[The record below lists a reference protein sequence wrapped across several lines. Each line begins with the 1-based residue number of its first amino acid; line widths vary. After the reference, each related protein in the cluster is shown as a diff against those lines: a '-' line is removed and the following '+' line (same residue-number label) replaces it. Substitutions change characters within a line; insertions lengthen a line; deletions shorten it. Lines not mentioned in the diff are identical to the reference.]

1 MFRTFIFVL
10 TLFAINTASAQSSDL
25 SFISYGNLPTWSGVA
40 VDWNAAPKIHLY
52 DTKVYQGH
60 SEFVARGLGRKIR
73 FANFKKLSKESKI
86 REYMPFF
93 LYDLTAKPYK
103 NKLGNFN
110 WAIRLENY
118 NYDDKPAHLAEEIL
132 KLNKMVSGLD
142 KSFSGKG
149 LIILTEGDNN
159 PLGVAKLGKILTK
172 SSESYTTLNQL
183 IKHVGGKKM
192 DVLNAGTAY
201 GLLKLVKNEKE
212 LDLLLPTDIALLNY
226 VPVHIPPVAGIL
238 SLKPQTPLS
247 HVNLLAKNR
256 GTFNAY
262 VTDIF
267 AIPGLKGF
275 VGKYVKLSNVG
286 DKVIVEKT
294 TQKIAEENQKNT
306 VRKPVVIPEIKQDMP
321 EILSLTKENEKFI
334 SNSYIGAKAANYYL
348 LLKALPDMTRPA
360 YAIGFKGYFET
371 IKGEPETMIQSFLKD
386 KAKFSKAEKAKV
398 LEKIRISIQK
408 SNSLPSTMIP
418 SIRKI
423 LDKYPA
429 KSRIRLRSSTNNEDL
444 PEFNGAGLYESKGFN
459 KKDSDEKLK
468 EKILAVYSS
477 LWSDRAFEE
486 REFFGIDHLK
496 VGMSILIQEA
506 FQKEAANGVIVTTV
520 ASTGKVQIIVN
531 SQSGEHS
538 VTNPEENILSE
549 SFLINSESGA
559 IEKTYSE
566 SSLSPVFI
574 GNKANELQ
582 LKQLQE
588 ATLKLHNLFTKQ
600 RVDAGDKNKY
610 GIDIEF
616 KIMNEK
622 GKNKLYFKQVRL
634 LRYKSSG

>member
-1 MFRTFIFVL
+1 MFRILLLVL
-10 TLFAINTASAQSSDL
+10 AILSFNIASAQSSEL

-40 VDWNAAPKIHLY
+40 VDWNSSPKLHIY

-73 FANFKKLSKESKI
+73 FAEFKKLSKESKI

-93 LYDLTAKPYK
+93 LYSLTTKPYK
-103 NKLGNFN
+103 NKQGSFN

-118 NYDDKPAHLAEEIL
+118 NYDDKPNHLAEEVL
-132 KLNKMVSGLD
+132 KLNKMVSELD

-149 LIILTEGDNN
+149 LIILTEGDNS
-159 PLGVAKLGKILTK
+159 PLGVTKLGKLLTK
-172 SSESYTTLNQL
+172 SSESYITLNQL
-183 IKHVGGKKM
+183 LKHVGGKKM
-192 DVLNAGTAY
+192 EVLNPGTAY
-201 GLLKLVKNEKE
+201 GVLKLVKNEKE
-212 LDLLLPTDIALLNY
+212 LDLLLPSDIALLNY
-226 VPVHIPPVAGIL
+226 SPIHIPPVVGIL

-256 GTFNAY
+256 GTFNGY
-262 VTDIF
+262 VTDIY
-267 AIPGLKGF
+267 AIPGLKAL
-275 VGKYVKLSNVG
+275 VGKYVKLSNQG
-286 DKVIVEKT
+286 DKISVEKA
-294 TQKIAEENQKNT
+294 TQKEAENNLKNNP
-306 VRKPVVIPEIKQDMP
+306 RKIVVIPEIKQDMP
-321 EILSLTKENEKFI
+321 ELISLTKENAKYI
-334 SNSYIGAKAANYYL
+334 STSYIGAKAANYYL
-348 LLKALPDMTRPA
+348 LLQSLPEMTRPA

-371 IKGEPETMIQSFLKD
+371 IKGEPETMIESFLKD
-386 KAKFSKAEKAKV
+386 KTKFTKQEKAKV
-398 LEKIRISIQK
+398 LEKIRVSIQK
-408 SNSLPSTMIP
+408 SNSLPPTIVTG
-418 SIRKI
+418 IRK
-423 LDKYPA
+423 LLEKYPA
-429 KSRIRLRSSTNNEDL
+429 KTRIRLRSSTNNEDL

-459 KKDSDEKLK
+459 SKDNDDKLK
-468 EKILAVYSS
+468 AKILAVYSS

-506 FQKEAANGVIVTTV
+506 FQKEAANGVIVTTLT
-520 ASTGKVQIIVN
+520 STGKVQIIVN

-549 SFLINSESGA
+549 SFLINPESGS

-588 ATLKLHNLFTKQ
+588 ATLKLHNQFTKQ
-600 RVDAGDKNKY
+600 RIDAGDKNKY

-616 KIMNEK
+616 KIMHEK
-622 GKNKLYFKQVRL
+622 GKNRLYFKQVRL
-634 LRYKSSG
+634 LKY

>member
-1 MFRTFIFVL
+1 MFQILIFVFVL
-10 TLFAINTASAQSSDL
+10 FFSNTLFAQSTDL
-25 SFISYGNLPTWSGVA
+25 SFISYGNLPTFSGVA
-40 VDWNAAPKIHLY
+40 VDWNTAPKLHIY

-73 FANFKKLSKESKI
+73 FNEFKKLARQSKN

-93 LYDLTAKPYK
+93 LYDLNSKPFK
-103 NKLGNFN
+103 NKQGSFN

-118 NYDDKPAHLAEEIL
+118 AYDDKPNELAEEII
-132 KLNKMVSGLD
+132 KLSKMVSQLD

-149 LIILTEGDNN
+149 LIVLTEGDNN
-159 PLGVAKLGKILTK
+159 PLGVTKLGKFLKK
-172 SSESYTTLNQL
+172 SSESFVTLNQL

-192 DVLNAGTAY
+192 DVLNPGTAY
-201 GLLKLVKNEKE
+201 GLLKLVKNDKE

-226 VPVHIPPVAGIL
+226 SPIHIPPVAGIL

-262 VTDIF
+262 VTDIY
-267 AIPGLKGF
+267 AIPGLKAL

-294 TQKIAEENQKNT
+294 TKKLAEENQKNT
-306 VRKPVVIPEIKQDMP
+306 LRKPVIIPEINQEMP
-321 EILSLTKENEKFI
+321 ELISLTKENENFI
-334 SNSYIGAKAANYYL
+334 STSFIGAKAANYYL
-348 LLKALPDMTRPA
+348 LLQALPDMTRPA

-371 IKGEPETMIQSFLKD
+371 IKGEPETLIQNFLKD
-386 KAKFSKAEKAKV
+386 KTKFTKQEKSKV
-398 LEKIRISIQK
+398 LEKIRVSIQK
-408 SNSLPSTMIP
+408 SNALPTTILT
-418 SIRKI
+418 SIRKV
-423 LDKYPA
+423 LEKYPA
-429 KSRIRLRSSTNNEDL
+429 KTKIRLRSSTNNEDL

-459 KKDSDEKLK
+459 SKDNDEKLK
-468 EKILAVYSS
+468 KKILAVYAS

-506 FQKEAANGVIVTTV
+506 FQKEVANGVIVTTLTT
-520 ASTGKVQIIVN
+520 TGKVQIIVN

-549 SFLINSESGA
+549 SFLINPESSS

-566 SSLSPVFI
+566 SSLSPVFL

-588 ATLKLHNLFTKQ
+588 ATLKLHNQFTKQ

-616 KIMNEK
+616 KIMHEK

-634 LRYKSSG
+634 LRY

>member
-1 MFRTFIFVL
+1 MFRILLLVL
-10 TLFAINTASAQSSDL
+10 TILSFNIASAQSSEL

-40 VDWNAAPKIHLY
+40 VDWNSSPKLHIY

-73 FANFKKLSKESKI
+73 FSEFKKLSKESKI

-93 LYDLTAKPYK
+93 LYDLTTKPYK
-103 NKLGNFN
+103 NKQGSFN

-118 NYDDKPAHLAEEIL
+118 NYDDKPNHLAEEIL
-132 KLNKMVSGLD
+132 KLNKMVSELD

-149 LIILTEGDNN
+149 LIVLTEGDNSS
-159 PLGVAKLGKILTK
+159 LGVTKLGKLLTK
-172 SSESYTTLNQL
+172 SSESYITLNQL
-183 IKHVGGKKM
+183 LKHVGGKKM
-192 DVLNAGTAY
+192 EVLNPGTAY
-201 GLLKLVKNEKE
+201 GVLKLVKNEKE
-212 LDLLLPTDIALLNY
+212 LDLLLPSDIALLNY
-226 VPVHIPPVAGIL
+226 SPIHIPPVAGIL

-256 GTFNAY
+256 GTFNGY
-262 VTDIF
+262 VTDIY
-267 AIPGLKGF
+267 AIPGLKAL
-275 VGKYVKLSNVG
+275 VGKYVKLSNQG
-286 DKVIVEKT
+286 DKISVEKA
-294 TQKIAEENQKNT
+294 TQKEAENNLKNNP
-306 VRKPVVIPEIKQDMP
+306 RKIVVIPEIKQDMP
-321 EILSLTKENEKFI
+321 ELISLTKENAKYI
-334 SNSYIGAKAANYYL
+334 STSYIGAKAANYYL
-348 LLKALPDMTRPA
+348 LLQSLPEMTRTA

-371 IKGEPETMIQSFLKD
+371 IKGEPETMIESFLKD
-386 KAKFSKAEKAKV
+386 KTKFTKQEKAKV
-398 LEKIRISIQK
+398 LEKIRVSIQK
-408 SNSLPSTMIP
+408 SNSLPPTIVTG
-418 SIRKI
+418 IRK
-423 LDKYPA
+423 LLEKYPA
-429 KSRIRLRSSTNNEDL
+429 KTRIRLRSSTNNEDL

-459 KKDSDEKLK
+459 SKDNDDKLK
-468 EKILAVYSS
+468 AKILAVYSS

-506 FQKEAANGVIVTTV
+506 FQKEAANGVIVTTIT
-520 ASTGKVQIIVN
+520 STGKVQIIVN

-549 SFLINSESGA
+549 SFLINPESGS

-588 ATLKLHNLFTKQ
+588 ATLKLHNQFTKQ

-616 KIMNEK
+616 KIMHEK
-622 GKNKLYFKQVRL
+622 GKNRLYFKQVRL
-634 LRYKSSG
+634 LRY

>member
-1 MFRTFIFVL
+1 MFQILIFVFVL
-10 TLFAINTASAQSSDL
+10 FFSNTLFAQSTDL
-25 SFISYGNLPTWSGVA
+25 SFISYGNLPTFSGVA
-40 VDWNAAPKIHLY
+40 VDWNTAPKLHIY

-73 FANFKKLSKESKI
+73 FAEFKNLSRQSKK

-93 LYDLTAKPYK
+93 LYDLNSKPFK
-103 NKLGNFN
+103 NKQDSFN

-118 NYDDKPAHLAEEIL
+118 AYDDAPGHLAEEII
-132 KLNKMVSGLD
+132 KLSKMVSQLD

-149 LIILTEGDNN
+149 LIVLTEGDNN
-159 PLGVAKLGKILTK
+159 PLGVTKLGKILKK
-172 SSESYTTLNQL
+172 SSESYITLNQL

-192 DVLNAGTAY
+192 EVLNPGTAY
-201 GLLKLVKNEKE
+201 GLLKLVKNDKE

-226 VPVHIPPVAGIL
+226 SPIHIPPVAGIL

-262 VTDIF
+262 VTDIY
-267 AIPGLKGF
+267 AIPGLKAM

-286 DKVIVEKT
+286 DKVVVEKT
-294 TQKIAEENQKNT
+294 TKKVAEENQKNT
-306 VRKPVVIPEIKQDMP
+306 ARKPVVIPEIREDMP
-321 EILSLTKENEKFI
+321 ELISLTKENEKFI
-334 SNSYIGAKAANYYL
+334 STSYIGAKAANYYL
-348 LLKALPDMTRPA
+348 LLQAIPEMTRPA

-371 IKGEPETMIQSFLKD
+371 IKGEPDTLIQNFLKD
-386 KAKFSKAEKAKV
+386 KTKFTKQEKAKV
-398 LEKIRISIQK
+398 LEKIRVSIEK
-408 SNSLPSTMIP
+408 SNSLPVSILTG
-418 SIRKI
+418 IRKV
-423 LDKYPA
+423 LEKYPA
-429 KSRIRLRSSTNNEDL
+429 KARIRLRSSTNNEDL

-459 KKDSDEKLK
+459 SKDNDEKLK
-468 EKILAVYSS
+468 KKILAVYSS
-477 LWSDRAFEE
+477 LWSERAFEE

-506 FQKEAANGVIVTTV
+506 FQKEVANGVIVTTLIG
-520 ASTGKVQIIVN
+520 AGKVQIIVN

-549 SFLINSESGA
+549 SFLINPESGS

-588 ATLKLHNLFTKQ
+588 ATLKLHNQFTKQ

-616 KIMNEK
+616 KIMHEK

-634 LRYKSSG
+634 LKY

>member
-1 MFRTFIFVL
+1 MFRILLLVL
-10 TLFAINTASAQSSDL
+10 TILSFNTASAQSSEL
-25 SFISYGNLPTWSGVA
+25 SFISYGNLPTFSGVA
-40 VDWNAAPKIHLY
+40 VDWNSSPKLHIY
-52 DTKVYQGH
+52 DTKVYPGH

-73 FANFKKLSKESKI
+73 FSEFKRLSRESKI

-93 LYDLTAKPYK
+93 LYSLTTKPYK
-103 NKLGNFN
+103 NKQGSFN

-118 NYDDKPAHLAEEIL
+118 NYDDKSNHLAEEIL
-132 KLNKMVSGLD
+132 KLNKMVSLLD

-149 LIILTEGDNN
+149 LIVLTEGDNS
-159 PLGVAKLGKILTK
+159 PLGVTKLGKFLTK
-172 SSESYTTLNQL
+172 ASESYITLNQL

-192 DVLNAGTAY
+192 DVLNPGTAY
-201 GLLKLVKNEKE
+201 GVLKLVKNEKE
-212 LDLLLPTDIALLNY
+212 LESLLPSDIALLNY
-226 VPVHIPPVAGIL
+226 VPIHIPPVAGIL

-256 GTFNAY
+256 GTFNGY
-262 VTDIF
+262 VTDMY
-267 AIPGLKGF
+267 AIPGLKAL
-275 VGKYVKLSNVG
+275 VGKYVKLSNQG
-286 DKVIVEKT
+286 DKISVEKST
-294 TQKIAEENQKNT
+294 KKEAEDNLKNNPRKT
-306 VRKPVVIPEIKQDMP
+306 VAIPEIKQDMV
-321 EILSLTKENEKFI
+321 EIISLTKENGKYI
-334 SNSYIGAKAANYYL
+334 STSYIGAKAANYYL
-348 LLKALPDMTRPA
+348 LLQALPEMTRPA

-386 KAKFSKAEKAKV
+386 KTKFTKQEKAKV
-398 LEKIRISIQK
+398 LEKIRVSIQK
-408 SNSLPSTMIP
+408 SNSLPPTIVTG
-418 SIRKI
+418 IRKI
-423 LDKYPA
+423 LEKYPA
-429 KSRIRLRSSTNNEDL
+429 KTRIRLRSSTNNEDL

-459 KKDSDEKLK
+459 SKDNDEKLK
-468 EKILAVYSS
+468 AKILAVYSS

-506 FQKEAANGVIVTTV
+506 FQKEAANGVIVTTIT
-520 ASTGKVQIIVN
+520 STGKVQIIVN

-549 SFLINSESGA
+549 SFLINPESGS

-588 ATLKLHNLFTKQ
+588 ATLKLHNQFTKQ

-616 KIMNEK
+616 KIMHEK

-634 LRYKSSG
+634 LRY

>member
-1 MFRTFIFVL
+1 MFQILIFVFVL
-10 TLFAINTASAQSSDL
+10 FFSNTLFAQSTDL
-25 SFISYGNLPTWSGVA
+25 SFISYGNLPTFSGVA
-40 VDWNAAPKIHLY
+40 VDWNTAPKLHIY

-73 FANFKKLSKESKI
+73 FNEFKKLARQSKN

-93 LYDLTAKPYK
+93 LYDLNSKPFK
-103 NKLGNFN
+103 NKQGSFN

-118 NYDDKPAHLAEEIL
+118 AYDDKPNELAEEII
-132 KLNKMVSGLD
+132 KLSKMVSQLD

-149 LIILTEGDNN
+149 LIVLTEGDNN
-159 PLGVAKLGKILTK
+159 PLGVTKLGKFLKK
-172 SSESYTTLNQL
+172 SSESFVTLNQL

-192 DVLNAGTAY
+192 DVLNPGTAY
-201 GLLKLVKNEKE
+201 GLLKLVKNDKE

-226 VPVHIPPVAGIL
+226 SPIHIPPVAGIL

-262 VTDIF
+262 VTDIY
-267 AIPGLKGF
+267 AIPGLKAL

-294 TQKIAEENQKNT
+294 TKKLAEENQKNT
-306 VRKPVVIPEIKQDMP
+306 LRKPVIIPEINQEMP
-321 EILSLTKENEKFI
+321 ELISLTKENENFI
-334 SNSYIGAKAANYYL
+334 STSFIGAKAANYYL
-348 LLKALPDMTRPA
+348 LLQALPDMTRPA

-371 IKGEPETMIQSFLKD
+371 IKGEPETLIQNFLKD
-386 KAKFSKAEKAKV
+386 KTKFTKQEKSKV
-398 LEKIRISIQK
+398 LEKIRVSIQK
-408 SNSLPSTMIP
+408 SNALPTTILT
-418 SIRKI
+418 SIRKV
-423 LDKYPA
+423 LEKYPA
-429 KSRIRLRSSTNNEDL
+429 KTKIRLRSSTNNEDL

-459 KKDSDEKLK
+459 SKDNDEKLK
-468 EKILAVYSS
+468 KKILAVYAS

-506 FQKEAANGVIVTTV
+506 FQKEAANGVIVTTLTT
-520 ASTGKVQIIVN
+520 TGKVQIIVN

-549 SFLINSESGA
+549 SFLINPESSS

-566 SSLSPVFI
+566 SSLSPVFL

-588 ATLKLHNLFTKQ
+588 ATLKLHNQFTKQ

-616 KIMNEK
+616 KIMHEK

-634 LRYKSSG
+634 LRY

>member
-1 MFRTFIFVL
+1 MFRILLLVL
-10 TLFAINTASAQSSDL
+10 TILSFNTASAQSSEL
-25 SFISYGNLPTWSGVA
+25 SFISYGNLPTFSGVA
-40 VDWNAAPKIHLY
+40 VDWNSSPKLHIY
-52 DTKVYQGH
+52 DTKVYPGH

-73 FANFKKLSKESKI
+73 FSEFKRLSRESKI

-93 LYDLTAKPYK
+93 LYSLTTKPYK
-103 NKLGNFN
+103 NKQGSFN

-118 NYDDKPAHLAEEIL
+118 NYDDKSNHLAEEIL
-132 KLNKMVSGLD
+132 KLNKMVSLLD

-149 LIILTEGDNN
+149 LIVLTEGDNS
-159 PLGVAKLGKILTK
+159 PLGVTKLGKFLTK
-172 SSESYTTLNQL
+172 ASESYITLNQL

-192 DVLNAGTAY
+192 DVLNPGTAY
-201 GLLKLVKNEKE
+201 GVLKLVKNEKE
-212 LDLLLPTDIALLNY
+212 LDSLLPSDIALLNY
-226 VPVHIPPVAGIL
+226 VPIHIPPVAGIL

-256 GTFNAY
+256 GTFNGY
-262 VTDIF
+262 VTDMY
-267 AIPGLKGF
+267 AIPGLKAL
-275 VGKYVKLSNVG
+275 VGKYVKLSNQG
-286 DKVIVEKT
+286 DKISVEKT
-294 TQKIAEENQKNT
+294 TKKEAEDNQKNNPH
-306 VRKPVVIPEIKQDMP
+306 KPVVIPEIKQDMP
-321 EILSLTKENEKFI
+321 ELISLTKENGKYI
-334 SNSYIGAKAANYYL
+334 STSYIGAKAANYYL
-348 LLKALPDMTRPA
+348 LLQALPEMTRPA

-386 KAKFSKAEKAKV
+386 KTKFTKQEKAKV
-398 LEKIRISIQK
+398 LEKIRVSIQK
-408 SNSLPSTMIP
+408 SNSLPPTIVTG
-418 SIRKI
+418 IRK
-423 LDKYPA
+423 LLEKYPA
-429 KSRIRLRSSTNNEDL
+429 KTRIRLRSSTNNEDL

-459 KKDSDEKLK
+459 SKDNDEKLK
-468 EKILAVYSS
+468 AKILAVYSS

-506 FQKEAANGVIVTTV
+506 FQKEAANGVIVTTIT
-520 ASTGKVQIIVN
+520 STGKVQIIVN

-549 SFLINSESGA
+549 SFLINPESGT

-588 ATLKLHNLFTKQ
+588 ATLKLHNQFTKQ

-616 KIMNEK
+616 KIMHEK

-634 LRYKSSG
+634 LRY

>member
-1 MFRTFIFVL
+1 MFQILIFVFVL
-10 TLFAINTASAQSSDL
+10 FFSNTLLAQSTDL
-25 SFISYGNLPTWSGVA
+25 SFISYGNLPTFSGVA
-40 VDWNAAPKIHLY
+40 VDWNTAPKLHIY

-73 FANFKKLSKESKI
+73 FAEFKNLSRQSKK

-93 LYDLTAKPYK
+93 LYDLNSKPFK
-103 NKLGNFN
+103 NKQDSFN

-118 NYDDKPAHLAEEIL
+118 AYDDAPGHLAEEII
-132 KLNKMVSGLD
+132 KLSKMVSQLD

-149 LIILTEGDNN
+149 LIVLTEGDNN
-159 PLGVAKLGKILTK
+159 PLGVTKLGKILKK
-172 SSESYTTLNQL
+172 SSESYITLNQL

-192 DVLNAGTAY
+192 EVLNPGTAY
-201 GLLKLVKNEKE
+201 GLLKLVKNDKE

-226 VPVHIPPVAGIL
+226 SPIHIPPVAGIL

-262 VTDIF
+262 VTDIY
-267 AIPGLKGF
+267 AIPGLKAM

-286 DKVIVEKT
+286 DKVVVEKT
-294 TQKIAEENQKNT
+294 TKKVAEENQKNT
-306 VRKPVVIPEIKQDMP
+306 ARKPVVIPEIREDMP
-321 EILSLTKENEKFI
+321 ELISLTKENEKFI
-334 SNSYIGAKAANYYL
+334 STSYIGAKAANYYL
-348 LLKALPDMTRPA
+348 LLQAIPEMTRPA

-371 IKGEPETMIQSFLKD
+371 IKGEPDTLIQNFLKD
-386 KAKFSKAEKAKV
+386 KTKFTKQEKAKV
-398 LEKIRISIQK
+398 LEKIRVSIEK
-408 SNSLPSTMIP
+408 SNSLPVSILTG
-418 SIRKI
+418 IRKV
-423 LDKYPA
+423 LEKYPA
-429 KSRIRLRSSTNNEDL
+429 KARIRLRSSTNNEDL

-459 KKDSDEKLK
+459 SKDNDEKLK
-468 EKILAVYSS
+468 KKILAVYSS
-477 LWSDRAFEE
+477 LWSERAFEE

-506 FQKEAANGVIVTTV
+506 FQKEVANGVIVTTLIG
-520 ASTGKVQIIVN
+520 AGKVQIIVN

-549 SFLINSESGA
+549 SFLINPESGS

-588 ATLKLHNLFTKQ
+588 ATLKLHNQFTKQ

-616 KIMNEK
+616 KIMHEK

-634 LRYKSSG
+634 LKY

>member
-1 MFRTFIFVL
+1 MFRILLLVL
-10 TLFAINTASAQSSDL
+10 TILSFNTASAQSSEL
-25 SFISYGNLPTWSGVA
+25 SFISYGNLPTFSGVA
-40 VDWNAAPKIHLY
+40 VDWNSSPKLHIY
-52 DTKVYQGH
+52 DTKVYPGH

-73 FANFKKLSKESKI
+73 FSEFKRLSRESKI

-93 LYDLTAKPYK
+93 LYSLTTKPYK
-103 NKLGNFN
+103 NKQGSFN

-132 KLNKMVSGLD
+132 KLNKMVSLLD

-149 LIILTEGDNN
+149 LIVLTEGDNS
-159 PLGVAKLGKILTK
+159 PLGVTKLGKFLTK
-172 SSESYTTLNQL
+172 ASESYITLNQL

-192 DVLNAGTAY
+192 DVLNPGTAY
-201 GLLKLVKNEKE
+201 GVLKLVKNEKE
-212 LDLLLPTDIALLNY
+212 LDSLLPSDIALLNY
-226 VPVHIPPVAGIL
+226 VPIHIPPVAGIL

-256 GTFNAY
+256 GTFNGY
-262 VTDIF
+262 VTDMF
-267 AIPGLKGF
+267 AIPGLKAL

-286 DKVIVEKT
+286 DKISVEKAT
-294 TQKIAEENQKNT
+294 KKEAEDNQKNNP
-306 VRKPVVIPEIKQDMP
+306 RKPVVIPEIKQDMP
-321 EILSLTKENEKFI
+321 ELISLTKENGKYI
-334 SNSYIGAKAANYYL
+334 STSYIGAKAANYYL
-348 LLKALPDMTRPA
+348 LLQALPEMTRPA

-386 KAKFSKAEKAKV
+386 KTKFTKQEKAKV
-398 LEKIRISIQK
+398 LEKIRVSIQK
-408 SNSLPSTMIP
+408 SNSLPPTIVTG
-418 SIRKI
+418 IRK
-423 LDKYPA
+423 LLEKYPA
-429 KSRIRLRSSTNNEDL
+429 KTRIRLRSSTNNEDL

-459 KKDSDEKLK
+459 SKDNDEKLK
-468 EKILAVYSS
+468 AKILAVYSS

-506 FQKEAANGVIVTTV
+506 FQKEAANGVIVTTIT
-520 ASTGKVQIIVN
+520 STGKVQIIVN

-549 SFLINSESGA
+549 SFLINPESGS

-588 ATLKLHNLFTKQ
+588 ATLKLHNQFTKQ

-616 KIMNEK
+616 KIMHEK

-634 LRYKSSG
+634 LRY

>member
-1 MFRTFIFVL
+1 MFQILIFVFVL
-10 TLFAINTASAQSSDL
+10 FFSNTLFAQSTDL
-25 SFISYGNLPTWSGVA
+25 SFISYGNLPTFSGVA
-40 VDWNAAPKIHLY
+40 VDWNTAPKLHIY

-73 FANFKKLSKESKI
+73 FNEFKKLARQSKN

-93 LYDLTAKPYK
+93 LYDLNSKPYK
-103 NKLGNFN
+103 NKQGSFN

-118 NYDDKPAHLAEEIL
+118 AYDDKPNQLAEEII
-132 KLNKMVSGLD
+132 KLSKMVSQLD

-149 LIILTEGDNN
+149 LIVLTEGDNN
-159 PLGVAKLGKILTK
+159 PLGVTKLGKFLKK
-172 SSESYTTLNQL
+172 SSESFVTLNQL

-192 DVLNAGTAY
+192 DVLNPGTAY
-201 GLLKLVKNEKE
+201 GLLKLVKNDKE

-226 VPVHIPPVAGIL
+226 SPIHIPPVAGIL

-262 VTDIF
+262 VTDIY
-267 AIPGLKGF
+267 AIPGLKAL

-294 TQKIAEENQKNT
+294 TKKLAEENQKNT
-306 VRKPVVIPEIKQDMP
+306 VRKPVIIPEINQEMP
-321 EILSLTKENEKFI
+321 ELISLTKENEKFI
-334 SNSYIGAKAANYYL
+334 STSFIGAKAANYYL
-348 LLKALPDMTRPA
+348 LLQALPDMTRPA

-371 IKGEPETMIQSFLKD
+371 IKGEPETLIQNFLKD
-386 KAKFSKAEKAKV
+386 KTKFTKQEKSKV
-398 LEKIRISIQK
+398 LEKIRVSIQK
-408 SNSLPSTMIP
+408 SNALPTTILT
-418 SIRKI
+418 SIRKV
-423 LDKYPA
+423 LEKYPA
-429 KSRIRLRSSTNNEDL
+429 KTKIRLRSSTNNEDL

-459 KKDSDEKLK
+459 SKDNDEKLK
-468 EKILAVYSS
+468 KKILAVYSS

-506 FQKEAANGVIVTTV
+506 FQKEVANGVIVTTLTT
-520 ASTGKVQIIVN
+520 TGKVQIIVN

-549 SFLINSESGA
+549 SFLINPESSS

-566 SSLSPVFI
+566 SSLSPVFL

-588 ATLKLHNLFTKQ
+588 ATLKLHNQFTKQ

-616 KIMNEK
+616 KIMHEK

-634 LRYKSSG
+634 LRY

>member
-1 MFRTFIFVL
+1 MFRILLLVL
-10 TLFAINTASAQSSDL
+10 TILSFNTASAQSSEL
-25 SFISYGNLPTWSGVA
+25 SFISYGNLPTFSGVA
-40 VDWNAAPKIHLY
+40 VDWNSSPKLHIY
-52 DTKVYQGH
+52 DTKVYPGH

-73 FANFKKLSKESKI
+73 FSEFKRLSRESKI

-93 LYDLTAKPYK
+93 LYSLTTKPYK
-103 NKLGNFN
+103 NKQGSFN

-118 NYDDKPAHLAEEIL
+118 NYDDKSNHLAEEIL
-132 KLNKMVSGLD
+132 KLNKMVSLLD

-149 LIILTEGDNN
+149 LIVLTEGDNS
-159 PLGVAKLGKILTK
+159 PLGVTKLGKFLTK
-172 SSESYTTLNQL
+172 ASESYITLNQL

-192 DVLNAGTAY
+192 DVLNPGTAY
-201 GLLKLVKNEKE
+201 GVLKLVKNEKE
-212 LDLLLPTDIALLNY
+212 LDSLLPSDIALLNY
-226 VPVHIPPVAGIL
+226 VPIHIPPVAGIL

-256 GTFNAY
+256 GTFNGY
-262 VTDIF
+262 VTDMF
-267 AIPGLKGF
+267 AIPGLKAL
-275 VGKYVKLSNVG
+275 VGKYVKLSNQG
-286 DKVIVEKT
+286 DKILVEKAT
-294 TQKIAEENQKNT
+294 KKEAEDNLKSNP
-306 VRKPVVIPEIKQDMP
+306 RKSVVIPEIKQDMP
-321 EILSLTKENEKFI
+321 ELISLTKENGKYI
-334 SNSYIGAKAANYYL
+334 STSYIGAKAANYYL
-348 LLKALPDMTRPA
+348 LLQALPEMTRPA

-386 KAKFSKAEKAKV
+386 KTKFTKQEKAKV
-398 LEKIRISIQK
+398 LEKIRVSIQK
-408 SNSLPSTMIP
+408 SNSLPPTIVTG
-418 SIRKI
+418 IRK
-423 LDKYPA
+423 LLEKYPA
-429 KSRIRLRSSTNNEDL
+429 KTRIRLRSSTNNEDL

-459 KKDSDEKLK
+459 SKDNDDKLK
-468 EKILAVYSS
+468 AKILAVYSS

-506 FQKEAANGVIVTTV
+506 FQKEAANGVIVTTIT
-520 ASTGKVQIIVN
+520 STGKVQIIVN

-549 SFLINSESGA
+549 SFLINPESGT

-588 ATLKLHNLFTKQ
+588 ATLKLHNQFTKQ

-616 KIMNEK
+616 KIMHEK

-634 LRYKSSG
+634 LRY

>member
-1 MFRTFIFVL
+1 MFQILIFVFVL
-10 TLFAINTASAQSSDL
+10 FFSNTLFAQSTDL
-25 SFISYGNLPTWSGVA
+25 SFISYGNLPTFSGVA
-40 VDWNAAPKIHLY
+40 VDWNTAPKLHIY

-73 FANFKKLSKESKI
+73 FNEFKKLARQSKN

-93 LYDLTAKPYK
+93 LYDLNSKPFK
-103 NKLGNFN
+103 NKQGSFN

-118 NYDDKPAHLAEEIL
+118 AYDDKPNELAEEII
-132 KLNKMVSGLD
+132 KLSKMVSQLD

-149 LIILTEGDNN
+149 LIVLTEGDNN
-159 PLGVAKLGKILTK
+159 PLGVTKLGKFLKK
-172 SSESYTTLNQL
+172 SSESFVTLNQL

-192 DVLNAGTAY
+192 DVLNPGTAY
-201 GLLKLVKNEKE
+201 GLLKLVKNDKE

-226 VPVHIPPVAGIL
+226 SPIHIPPVAGIL

-262 VTDIF
+262 VTDIY
-267 AIPGLKGF
+267 AIPGLKAL

-294 TQKIAEENQKNT
+294 TKKLAEENQKNT
-306 VRKPVVIPEIKQDMP
+306 LRKPVIIPEINQEMP
-321 EILSLTKENEKFI
+321 ELISLTKENENFI
-334 SNSYIGAKAANYYL
+334 STSFIGAKAANYYL
-348 LLKALPDMTRPA
+348 LLQALPDMTRPA

-371 IKGEPETMIQSFLKD
+371 IKGEPETLIQNFLKD
-386 KAKFSKAEKAKV
+386 KTKFTKQEKSKV
-398 LEKIRISIQK
+398 LEKIRVSIQK
-408 SNSLPSTMIP
+408 SNALPTTILT
-418 SIRKI
+418 SIRKV
-423 LDKYPA
+423 LEKYPA
-429 KSRIRLRSSTNNEDL
+429 KTKIRLRSSTNNEDL

-459 KKDSDEKLK
+459 SKDNDEKLK
-468 EKILAVYSS
+468 KKILAVYSS

-506 FQKEAANGVIVTTV
+506 FQKEAANGVIVTTLTT
-520 ASTGKVQIIVN
+520 TGKVQIIVN

-549 SFLINSESGA
+549 SFLINPESSS

-566 SSLSPVFI
+566 SSLSPVFL

-588 ATLKLHNLFTKQ
+588 ATLKLHNQFTKQ

-616 KIMNEK
+616 KIMHEK

-634 LRYKSSG
+634 LRY

>member
-1 MFRTFIFVL
+1 MFRILLLVL
-10 TLFAINTASAQSSDL
+10 TILSFNTASAQSSEL
-25 SFISYGNLPTWSGVA
+25 SFISYGNLPTFSGVA
-40 VDWNAAPKIHLY
+40 VDWNSSPKLHIY
-52 DTKVYQGH
+52 DTKVYPGH

-73 FANFKKLSKESKI
+73 FSEFKRLSRESKI

-93 LYDLTAKPYK
+93 LYSLTTKPYK
-103 NKLGNFN
+103 NKQGSFN

-118 NYDDKPAHLAEEIL
+118 NYDDKSNHLAEEIL
-132 KLNKMVSGLD
+132 KLNKMVSLLD

-149 LIILTEGDNN
+149 LIVLTEGDNS
-159 PLGVAKLGKILTK
+159 PLGVTKLGKFLTK
-172 SSESYTTLNQL
+172 ASESYITLNQL

-192 DVLNAGTAY
+192 DVLNPGTAY
-201 GLLKLVKNEKE
+201 GVLKLVKNEKE
-212 LDLLLPTDIALLNY
+212 LDSLLPSDIALLNY
-226 VPVHIPPVAGIL
+226 VPIHIPPVAGIL

-256 GTFNAY
+256 GTFNGY
-262 VTDIF
+262 VTDMY
-267 AIPGLKGF
+267 AIPGLKAL
-275 VGKYVKLSNVG
+275 VGKYVKLSNQG
-286 DKVIVEKT
+286 DKISVEKT
-294 TQKIAEENQKNT
+294 TKKEAEDNQKNNPH
-306 VRKPVVIPEIKQDMP
+306 KPVVIPEIKQDMP
-321 EILSLTKENEKFI
+321 ELISLTKENGKYI
-334 SNSYIGAKAANYYL
+334 STSYIGAKAANYYL
-348 LLKALPDMTRPA
+348 LLQALPEMTRPA

-386 KAKFSKAEKAKV
+386 KTKFTKQEKAKV
-398 LEKIRISIQK
+398 LEKIRVSIQK
-408 SNSLPSTMIP
+408 SNSLPTTILTGV
-418 SIRKI
+418 RKV
-423 LDKYPA
+423 LEKYPA
-429 KSRIRLRSSTNNEDL
+429 KTRIRLRSSTNNEDL

-459 KKDSDEKLK
+459 SKDNDEKLK
-468 EKILAVYSS
+468 AKILAVYSS

-506 FQKEAANGVIVTTV
+506 FQKEAANGVIVTTIT
-520 ASTGKVQIIVN
+520 STGKVQIIVN

-549 SFLINSESGA
+549 SFLINPESGT

-588 ATLKLHNLFTKQ
+588 ATLKLHNQFTKQ

-616 KIMNEK
+616 KIMHEK

-634 LRYKSSG
+634 LRY

>member
-1 MFRTFIFVL
+1 MFRILLLVL
-10 TLFAINTASAQSSDL
+10 TILSFNIASAQSSEL

-40 VDWNAAPKIHLY
+40 VDWNSSPKLHIY

-73 FANFKKLSKESKI
+73 FAEFKKLSKESKI

-93 LYDLTAKPYK
+93 LYSLTTKPYK
-103 NKLGNFN
+103 NKQGSFN

-118 NYDDKPAHLAEEIL
+118 NYDDKPNHLAEEIL
-132 KLNKMVSGLD
+132 KLNKMVSELD

-149 LIILTEGDNN
+149 LIVLTEGDNSS
-159 PLGVAKLGKILTK
+159 LGVTKLGKLLTK
-172 SSESYTTLNQL
+172 SSESYITLNQL

-192 DVLNAGTAY
+192 EVLNPGTAY
-201 GLLKLVKNEKE
+201 GVLKLVKNEKE
-212 LDLLLPTDIALLNY
+212 LDLLLPSDIALLNY
-226 VPVHIPPVAGIL
+226 SPIHIPPVAGIL

-256 GTFNAY
+256 GTFNGY
-262 VTDIF
+262 VTDIY
-267 AIPGLKGF
+267 AIPGLKAL
-275 VGKYVKLSNVG
+275 VGKYVKLSNQG
-286 DKVIVEKT
+286 DKISVEKA
-294 TQKIAEENQKNT
+294 TQKEAEDNLKSNP
-306 VRKPVVIPEIKQDMP
+306 RKTVVIPEIKQDMP
-321 EILSLTKENEKFI
+321 ELISLTKENGKYI
-334 SNSYIGAKAANYYL
+334 STSHIGAKAANYYL
-348 LLKALPDMTRPA
+348 LLQTLPEMTRPA

-386 KAKFSKAEKAKV
+386 KTKFNKQEKAKV
-398 LEKIRISIQK
+398 LEKIRVSIQK
-408 SNSLPSTMIP
+408 SNSLPPTIVTG
-418 SIRKI
+418 IRK
-423 LDKYPA
+423 LLEKYPA
-429 KSRIRLRSSTNNEDL
+429 KTRIRLRSSTNNEDL

-459 KKDSDEKLK
+459 SKDNDDKLK
-468 EKILAVYSS
+468 VRILAVYSS

-506 FQKEAANGVIVTTV
+506 FQKEAANGVIVTTLT
-520 ASTGKVQIIVN
+520 STGKVQIIVN

-549 SFLINSESGA
+549 SFTINPESGT

-588 ATLKLHNLFTKQ
+588 ATLKLHNQFTKQ

-616 KIMNEK
+616 KIMHEK

-634 LRYKSSG
+634 LRY

>member
-1 MFRTFIFVL
+1 MFQILIFVFVL
-10 TLFAINTASAQSSDL
+10 FFSNTLFAQSTDL
-25 SFISYGNLPTWSGVA
+25 SFISYGNLPTFSGVA
-40 VDWNAAPKIHLY
+40 VDWNTAPKLHIY

-73 FANFKKLSKESKI
+73 FNEFKKLARQSKN

-93 LYDLTAKPYK
+93 LYDLNSKPFK
-103 NKLGNFN
+103 NKQGSFN

-118 NYDDKPAHLAEEIL
+118 AYDDKPNELAEEII
-132 KLNKMVSGLD
+132 KLSKMVSQLD

-149 LIILTEGDNN
+149 LIVLTEGDNN
-159 PLGVAKLGKILTK
+159 PLGVTKLGKFLKK
-172 SSESYTTLNQL
+172 SSESFVTLNQL

-192 DVLNAGTAY
+192 DVLNPGTAY
-201 GLLKLVKNEKE
+201 GLLKLVKNDKE

-226 VPVHIPPVAGIL
+226 SPIHIPPVAGIL

-262 VTDIF
+262 VTDIY
-267 AIPGLKGF
+267 AIPGLKAL

-294 TQKIAEENQKNT
+294 TKKLAEENQKNT
-306 VRKPVVIPEIKQDMP
+306 LRKPVIIPEINQEMP
-321 EILSLTKENEKFI
+321 ELISLTKENEKFI
-334 SNSYIGAKAANYYL
+334 STSFIGAKAANYYL
-348 LLKALPDMTRPA
+348 LLQALPDMTRPA

-371 IKGEPETMIQSFLKD
+371 IKGEPETLIQNFLKD
-386 KAKFSKAEKAKV
+386 KTKFTKQEKSKV
-398 LEKIRISIQK
+398 LEKIRVSIQK
-408 SNSLPSTMIP
+408 SNALPTTILT
-418 SIRKI
+418 SIRKV
-423 LDKYPA
+423 LEKYPA
-429 KSRIRLRSSTNNEDL
+429 KTKIRLRSSTNNEDL

-459 KKDSDEKLK
+459 SKDNDEKLK
-468 EKILAVYSS
+468 KKILAVYSS

-506 FQKEAANGVIVTTV
+506 FQKEAANGVIVTTLTT
-520 ASTGKVQIIVN
+520 TGKVQIIVN

-549 SFLINSESGA
+549 SFLINPESSS

-566 SSLSPVFI
+566 SSLSPVFL

-588 ATLKLHNLFTKQ
+588 ATLKLHNQFTKQ

-616 KIMNEK
+616 KIMHEK

-634 LRYKSSG
+634 LRY

>member
-1 MFRTFIFVL
+1 MFQILIFVFVL
-10 TLFAINTASAQSSDL
+10 FFSNTLFAQSTDL
-25 SFISYGNLPTWSGVA
+25 SFISYGNLPTFSGVA
-40 VDWNAAPKIHLY
+40 VDWNTAPKLHIY

-73 FANFKKLSKESKI
+73 FNEFKKLARQSKN

-93 LYDLTAKPYK
+93 LYDLNSKPFK
-103 NKLGNFN
+103 NKQGSFN

-118 NYDDKPAHLAEEIL
+118 AYDDKPNELAEEII
-132 KLNKMVSGLD
+132 KLSKMVSQLD

-149 LIILTEGDNN
+149 LIVLTEGDNN
-159 PLGVAKLGKILTK
+159 PLGVTKLGKFLKK
-172 SSESYTTLNQL
+172 SSESFVTLNQL

-192 DVLNAGTAY
+192 DVLNPGTAY
-201 GLLKLVKNEKE
+201 GLLKLVKNDKE

-226 VPVHIPPVAGIL
+226 SPIHIPPVAGIL

-262 VTDIF
+262 VTDIY
-267 AIPGLKGF
+267 AIPGLKAL

-294 TQKIAEENQKNT
+294 TKKLAEENQKNT
-306 VRKPVVIPEIKQDMP
+306 VRKPVIIPEINQEMP
-321 EILSLTKENEKFI
+321 ELISLTKENEKFI
-334 SNSYIGAKAANYYL
+334 STSFIGAKAANYYL
-348 LLKALPDMTRPA
+348 LLQALPDMTRPA

-371 IKGEPETMIQSFLKD
+371 IKGEPETLIQNFLKD
-386 KAKFSKAEKAKV
+386 KTKFTKQEKSKV
-398 LEKIRISIQK
+398 LEKIRVSIEK
-408 SNSLPSTMIP
+408 SNSLPPTIVAG
-418 SIRKI
+418 IRKI
-423 LDKYPA
+423 LEKYPA
-429 KSRIRLRSSTNNEDL
+429 KTKIRLRSSTNNEDL

-459 KKDSDEKLK
+459 SKDNDEKLK
-468 EKILAVYSS
+468 KKILAVYSS

-506 FQKEAANGVIVTTV
+506 FQKEVANGVIVTTLTT
-520 ASTGKVQIIVN
+520 TGKVQIIVN

-549 SFLINSESGA
+549 SFLINPESSS

-566 SSLSPVFI
+566 SSLSPVFL

-588 ATLKLHNLFTKQ
+588 ATLKLHNQFTKQ

-616 KIMNEK
+616 KIMHEK

-634 LRYKSSG
+634 LRY

>member
-1 MFRTFIFVL
+1 MFRIFIFVL

-25 SFISYGNLPTWSGVA
+25 SFISYGNLPTWAGVA
-40 VDWNAAPKIHLY
+40 VDWNSAPKVHLY

-73 FANFKKLSKESKI
+73 FADFKKLSKESKI

-93 LYDLTAKPYK
+93 LYDLNAKPYK
-103 NKLGNFN
+103 NKLGTFN

-118 NYDDKPAHLAEEIL
+118 NYDDKPGHLAEEIL
-132 KLNKMVSGLD
+132 RLTKMVSGLD

-149 LIILTEGDNN
+149 LIVLTEGDNN
-159 PLGVAKLGKILTK
+159 RLGVTKLGNILAK
-172 SSESYTTLNQL
+172 SSESFTTLNQL

-267 AIPGLKGF
+267 AIPGLGGL

-286 DKVIVEKT
+286 DKVVVEKT

-306 VRKPVVIPEIKQDMP
+306 VRKTVVVPEIKQDMP
-321 EILSLTKENEKFI
+321 ETISLTKENEKFI
-334 SNSYIGAKAANYYL
+334 STSYIGSKAANYYL
-348 LLKALPDMTRPA
+348 LLTALPDMTRPA

-398 LEKIRISIQK
+398 LEKIRASIQK
-408 SNSLPSTMIP
+408 SNSLPPTLITG
-418 SIRKI
+418 IRKI
-423 LDKYPA
+423 LEKYPA

-459 KKDSDEKLK
+459 KKDSDDKLR
-468 EKILAVYSS
+468 EKILTIYSS

-486 REFFGIDHLK
+486 RDFFGIDHSK

-506 FQKEAANGVIVTTV
+506 FQKEVVNGVIVTTL

-549 SFLINSESGA
+549 AFLINPESGA

-566 SSLSPVFI
+566 SSISPVFI
-574 GNKANELQ
+574 ENKANELQ
-582 LKQLQE
+582 LKKLQE
-588 ATLKLHNLFTKQ
+588 ATLKLYSLFTKQ
-600 RVDAGDKNKY
+600 RIDAGDKNKY

-634 LRYKSSG
+634 LKY

>member
-1 MFRTFIFVL
+1 MFQILIFVFVL
-10 TLFAINTASAQSSDL
+10 FFSNTLFAQSTDL
-25 SFISYGNLPTWSGVA
+25 SFISYGNLPTFSGVA
-40 VDWNAAPKIHLY
+40 VDWNTAPKLHIY

-73 FANFKKLSKESKI
+73 FNEFKKLARQSKN

-93 LYDLTAKPYK
+93 LYDLNSKPFK
-103 NKLGNFN
+103 NKQGSFN

-118 NYDDKPAHLAEEIL
+118 AYDDKPNELAEEII
-132 KLNKMVSGLD
+132 KLSKMVSQLD

-149 LIILTEGDNN
+149 LIVLTEGDNN
-159 PLGVAKLGKILTK
+159 PLGVTKLGKFLKK
-172 SSESYTTLNQL
+172 SSESFVTLNQL

-192 DVLNAGTAY
+192 DVLNPGTAY
-201 GLLKLVKNEKE
+201 GLLKLVKNDKE

-226 VPVHIPPVAGIL
+226 SPIHIPPVAGIL

-262 VTDIF
+262 VTDIY
-267 AIPGLKGF
+267 AIPGLKAL

-294 TQKIAEENQKNT
+294 TKKLAEENQKNT
-306 VRKPVVIPEIKQDMP
+306 LRKPVIIPEINQEMP
-321 EILSLTKENEKFI
+321 ELISLTKENENFI
-334 SNSYIGAKAANYYL
+334 STSFIGAKAANYYL
-348 LLKALPDMTRPA
+348 LLQALPDMTRPA

-371 IKGEPETMIQSFLKD
+371 IKGEPETLIQNFLKD
-386 KAKFSKAEKAKV
+386 KTKFTKQEKSKV
-398 LEKIRISIQK
+398 LEKIRVSIQK
-408 SNSLPSTMIP
+408 SNALPTTILT
-418 SIRKI
+418 SIRKV
-423 LDKYPA
+423 LEKYPA
-429 KSRIRLRSSTNNEDL
+429 KTKIRLRSSTNNEDL

-459 KKDSDEKLK
+459 SKDNDEKLK
-468 EKILAVYSS
+468 KKILAVYSS

-506 FQKEAANGVIVTTV
+506 FQKEAANGVIVTTIT
-520 ASTGKVQIIVN
+520 STGKVQIIVN

-549 SFLINSESGA
+549 SFLINPESSS

-566 SSLSPVFI
+566 SSLSPVFL

-588 ATLKLHNLFTKQ
+588 ATLKLHNQFTKQ

-616 KIMNEK
+616 KIMHEK
-622 GKNKLYFKQVRL
+622 GKNRLYFKQVRL
-634 LRYKSSG
+634 LRY

>member
-1 MFRTFIFVL
+1 MFRTLIFVL

-25 SFISYGNLPTWSGVA
+25 SFISYGNLPTWAGVA
-40 VDWNAAPKIHLY
+40 VDWNSSPKLHLY

-93 LYDLTAKPYK
+93 LYDLTGKPFK
-103 NKLGNFN
+103 NKLGTFN

-118 NYDDKPAHLAEEIL
+118 NYDDKPGHLAEEIL
-132 KLNKMVSGLD
+132 KLTKMVSELD

-149 LIILTEGDNN
+149 LIVLTEGDNN
-159 PLGVAKLGKILTK
+159 PLGVAKLGKILAK
-172 SSESYTTLNQL
+172 SSESFTTLNQL

-262 VTDIF
+262 VTDIY
-267 AIPGLKGF
+267 ALPGLKAL

-286 DKVIVEKT
+286 DKVVVEKT
-294 TQKIAEENQKNT
+294 TQKIAEENQKSAVSKT
-306 VRKPVVIPEIKQDMP
+306 VVIPEIKQDMP

-334 SNSYIGAKAANYYL
+334 STSYIGAKAANYYL

-398 LEKIRISIQK
+398 LDKIRNSIQK
-408 SNSLPSTMIP
+408 SNSLPSTIIP

-423 LDKYPA
+423 LEKYPA

-468 EKILAVYSS
+468 EKLLAVYSS

-506 FQKEAANGVIVTTV
+506 FQKEAANGVIVTTLT
-520 ASTGKVQIIVN
+520 STGKVQIIVN

-549 SFLINSESGA
+549 SFLLNPESGA

-616 KIMNEK
+616 KIMHEK

-634 LRYKSSG
+634 LRY

>member
-1 MFRTFIFVL
+1 MFQILIFVFVL
-10 TLFAINTASAQSSDL
+10 FFSNTLFAQSTDL
-25 SFISYGNLPTWSGVA
+25 SFISYGNLPTFSGVA
-40 VDWNAAPKIHLY
+40 VDWNTAPKLHIY

-73 FANFKKLSKESKI
+73 FNEFKKLARQSKN

-93 LYDLTAKPYK
+93 LYDLNSKPFK
-103 NKLGNFN
+103 NKQGSFN

-118 NYDDKPAHLAEEIL
+118 AYDDKPNELAEEII
-132 KLNKMVSGLD
+132 KLSKMVSQLD

-149 LIILTEGDNN
+149 LIVLTEGDNN
-159 PLGVAKLGKILTK
+159 PLGVTKLGKFLKK
-172 SSESYTTLNQL
+172 SSESFVTLNQL

-192 DVLNAGTAY
+192 DVLNPGTAY
-201 GLLKLVKNEKE
+201 GLLKLVKNDKE

-226 VPVHIPPVAGIL
+226 SPIHIPPVAGIL

-262 VTDIF
+262 VTDIY
-267 AIPGLKGF
+267 AIPGLKAL

-294 TQKIAEENQKNT
+294 TKKLAEENQKNT
-306 VRKPVVIPEIKQDMP
+306 LRKPVIIPEINQEMP
-321 EILSLTKENEKFI
+321 ELISLTKENENFI
-334 SNSYIGAKAANYYL
+334 STSFIGAKAANYYL
-348 LLKALPDMTRPA
+348 LLQALPDMTRPA

-371 IKGEPETMIQSFLKD
+371 IKGEPETLIQNFLKD
-386 KAKFSKAEKAKV
+386 KTKFTKQEKSKV
-398 LEKIRISIQK
+398 LEKIRVSIQK
-408 SNSLPSTMIP
+408 SNALPTTILT
-418 SIRKI
+418 SIRKV
-423 LDKYPA
+423 LEKYPA
-429 KSRIRLRSSTNNEDL
+429 KTKIRLRSSTNNEDL

-459 KKDSDEKLK
+459 SKDNDEKLK
-468 EKILAVYSS
+468 KKILAVYSS

-506 FQKEAANGVIVTTV
+506 FQKEVANGVIVTTLTT
-520 ASTGKVQIIVN
+520 TGKVQIIVN

-549 SFLINSESGA
+549 SFLINPESSS

-566 SSLSPVFI
+566 SSLSPVFL

-588 ATLKLHNLFTKQ
+588 ATLKLHNQFTKQ

-616 KIMNEK
+616 KIMHEK

-634 LRYKSSG
+634 LRY

>member
-1 MFRTFIFVL
+1 MFRILLLVL
-10 TLFAINTASAQSSDL
+10 TILSFNTASAQSSEL
-25 SFISYGNLPTWSGVA
+25 SFISYGNLPTFSGVA
-40 VDWNAAPKIHLY
+40 VDWNSSPKLHIY
-52 DTKVYQGH
+52 DTKVYPGH

-73 FANFKKLSKESKI
+73 FSEFKRLSRESKI

-93 LYDLTAKPYK
+93 LYSLTTKPYK
-103 NKLGNFN
+103 NKQGSFN

-118 NYDDKPAHLAEEIL
+118 NYDDKSNHLAEEIL
-132 KLNKMVSGLD
+132 KLNKMVSLLD

-149 LIILTEGDNN
+149 LIVLTEGDNS
-159 PLGVAKLGKILTK
+159 PLGVTKLGKFLTK
-172 SSESYTTLNQL
+172 ASESYITLNQL

-192 DVLNAGTAY
+192 DVLNPGTAY
-201 GLLKLVKNEKE
+201 GVLKLVKNEKE
-212 LDLLLPTDIALLNY
+212 LDSLLPSDIALLNY
-226 VPVHIPPVAGIL
+226 VPIHIPPVAGIL

-256 GTFNAY
+256 GTFNGY
-262 VTDIF
+262 VTDMY
-267 AIPGLKGF
+267 AIPGLKAL

-286 DKVIVEKT
+286 DKISVEKT
-294 TQKIAEENQKNT
+294 TKKEAEDNLKNNP
-306 VRKPVVIPEIKQDMP
+306 RKTVVIPEIKQDMP
-321 EILSLTKENEKFI
+321 ELISLTKENGKYI
-334 SNSYIGAKAANYYL
+334 STSYIGAKAANYYL
-348 LLKALPDMTRPA
+348 LLQALPEMTRPA

-386 KAKFSKAEKAKV
+386 KTKFTKQEKAKV
-398 LEKIRISIQK
+398 LEKIRVSIQK
-408 SNSLPSTMIP
+408 SNSLPTTILTGV
-418 SIRKI
+418 RKI
-423 LDKYPA
+423 LEKYPA
-429 KSRIRLRSSTNNEDL
+429 KTRIRLRSSTNNEDL

-459 KKDSDEKLK
+459 SKDNDDKLK
-468 EKILAVYSS
+468 AKILAVYSS

-506 FQKEAANGVIVTTV
+506 FQKEAANGVIVTTLT
-520 ASTGKVQIIVN
+520 STGKVQIIVN

-549 SFLINSESGA
+549 SFLINPESGS

-588 ATLKLHNLFTKQ
+588 ATLKLHNQFTKQ
-600 RVDAGDKNKY
+600 RIDAGDKNKY

-616 KIMNEK
+616 KIMHEK

-634 LRYKSSG
+634 LRY